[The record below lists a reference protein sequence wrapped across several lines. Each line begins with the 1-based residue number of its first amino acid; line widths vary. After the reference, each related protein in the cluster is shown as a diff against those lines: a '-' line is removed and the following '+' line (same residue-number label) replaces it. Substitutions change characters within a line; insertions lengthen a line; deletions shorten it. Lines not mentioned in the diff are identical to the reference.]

1 MAAEDAVARLIVMA
15 IDLPDE
21 LCCHGSVIKRD
32 SILCQL
38 LSQPYNDVLLQ
49 QPLSEVPFSHIL
61 LLLQFLNRY
70 VTMEMLLSTSPAP
83 PVSYDVILKWV
94 WLLVDVH
101 FTQLAL
107 CGEARASLL
116 SLQSRVC
123 KQVVLLGRLSAVGSL
138 CDAVKQQSSRAHS
151 NGCLYKR
158 YLYFP
163 L

>member
-1 MAAEDAVARLIVMA
+1 MVFCVF
-15 IDLPDE
+15 
-21 LCCHGSVIKRD
+21 
-32 SILCQL
+32 Q
-38 LSQPYNDVLLQ
+38 
-49 QPLSEVPFSHIL
+49 

-107 CGEARASLL
+107 CREARASLL

-123 KQVVLLGRLSAVGSL
+123 KQVCAHTVLLYV
-138 CDAVKQQSSRAHS
+138 
-151 NGCLYKR
+151 
-158 YLYFP
+158 
-163 L
+163 